1 MNSTYLLLGSN
12 LGNSAELLS
21 NAIKQIEN
29 KNDKELSK
37 NEILNIANS
46 ADIGYDTTNIL
57 KLLSSNLYA
66 TAAWGNTSQPDFL
79 NQVIK
84 IATHLAAAETL
95 AIILSIEKN
104 MGRIRTTKNAPRII
118 DIDILFFNNEIIN
131 QSDLIVPH
139 PEIQNRR
146 FVLTPLQEI
155 APQMIH
161 PVLNKTIEQLLSQCP
176 DQLAVKKI

>member
-12 LGNSAELLS
+12 MGNSPELLS

-29 KNDKELSK
+29 K
-37 NEILNIANS
+37 
-46 ADIGYDTTNIL
+46 IGPL
-57 KLLSSNLYA
+57 LLSSNLYA

-95 AIILSIEKN
+95 AIILYIEKK